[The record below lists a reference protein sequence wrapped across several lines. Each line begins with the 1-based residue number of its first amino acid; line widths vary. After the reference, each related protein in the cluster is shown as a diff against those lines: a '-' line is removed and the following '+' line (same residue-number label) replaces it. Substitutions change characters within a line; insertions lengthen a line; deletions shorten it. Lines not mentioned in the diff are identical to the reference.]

1 MFGGNYGGGFVESND
16 IFIMELTPDTVV
28 VRYCYYIVYIIVVI
42 AFQ

>member
-1 MFGGNYGGGFVESND
+1 MFGGNYGGSVDSND
-16 IFIMELTPDTVV
+16 IFIIELTPDTVV